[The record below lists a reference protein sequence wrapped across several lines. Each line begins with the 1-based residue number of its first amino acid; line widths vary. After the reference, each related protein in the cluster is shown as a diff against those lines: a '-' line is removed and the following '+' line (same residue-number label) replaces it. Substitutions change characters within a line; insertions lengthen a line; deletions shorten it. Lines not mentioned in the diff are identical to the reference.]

1 MKLDDMNL
9 QQVNERLAALDV
21 EVRGAKTV
29 EAVEA
34 AAEEKKSLLER
45 KKELEDLE
53 RRRQTALDL
62 TAGAKT
68 PDRVIDI
75 RKDENNMKFSEMTL
89 EERVATPEYRDLW
102 LSKLLGKDIEKRANE
117 MGITEVGAVVPTITQ
132 ERIFNKLRDYVPLLN
147 EITLL
152 QVPGNVSFV
161 VEGVKNEAAL
171 HAENTL
177 ITPAADTMVKVTL
190 AGYEIVK
197 VLRISATI
205 QAMSINSFEGWL
217 AENLAEGIAEKIGA
231 LIIYG
236 DGDSKPTGIN
246 KAATWANGTNAVDWA
261 TDNTVTTAELIKLV
275 GYLKPGYHRRAKFL
289 MNHKTYWNIVSKQ
302 EDQKFK
308 IMTPDWKRLLGYE
321 ILLDD
326 RVNDFNIFFGDF
338 KKVVGNLAQNVEV
351 KRSEASGFL
360 NNAVDFRGTA
370 IFDCKVAVGEAF
382 VKAGNTL

>member
-89 EERVATPEYRDLW
+89 EQRIATPEYRDLW
-102 LSKLLGKDIEKRANE
+102 LSKLLGKDIEKRAYE

-246 KAATWANGTNAVDWA
+246 KAANWADGTNAVDWA
-261 TDNTVTTAELIKLV
+261 TDNTVTTAELIELV

>member
-102 LSKLLGKDIEKRANE
+102 LSKLLGKDIEKRAHE

-161 VEGVKNEAAL
+161 VEGVKNDAAL

>member
-102 LSKLLGKDIEKRANE
+102 LSKLLGKDIEKRAHE

-161 VEGVKNEAAL
+161 VEGVKNDAAL

-217 AENLAEGIAEKIGA
+217 VDNLAEGIAEKIGA

-302 EDQKFK
+302 EDQKYK

>member
-102 LSKLLGKDIEKRANE
+102 LSKLLGKDIEKRAYE

-161 VEGVKNEAAL
+161 VEGVKNDAAL

-217 AENLAEGIAEKIGA
+217 VDNLAEGIAEKIGA

-302 EDQKFK
+302 EDQKYK

>member
-89 EERVATPEYRDLW
+89 EQRIATPEYRDLW
-102 LSKLLGKDIEKRANE
+102 LSKLLGKDIEKRAYE

-246 KAATWANGTNAVDWA
+246 KAATWADGTNAVDWA
-261 TDNTVTTAELIKLV
+261 TDNTVTTAELIELV

>member
-21 EVRGAKTV
+21 EVREAKTV

-89 EERVATPEYRDLW
+89 EQRIATPEYRDLW
-102 LSKLLGKDIEKRANE
+102 LAKLMGRNIEKRANE

-246 KAATWANGTNAVDWA
+246 KAATWADGTNAVDWA

>member
-1 MKLDDMNL
+1 MNLDEMNL
-9 QQVNERLAALDV
+9 QQVEERLAALDV
-21 EVRGAKTV
+21 EVREATEA
-29 EAVEA
+29 EAVEK
-34 AAEEKKSLLER
+34 AAEEKKGLLTRKAELVDLEQR
-45 KKELEDLE
+45 KK
-53 RRRQTALDL
+53 TALEL
-62 TAGAKT
+62 TAGEKQ
-68 PDRVIDI
+68 PDHIIEI
-75 RKDENNMKFSEMTL
+75 RKDEKKMDFAKMTL

-246 KAATWANGTNAVDWA
+246 KAATWADGTNAVDWA
-261 TDNTVTTAELIKLV
+261 TDNTVTTAELIELV

>member
-89 EERVATPEYRDLW
+89 EQRIATPEYRDLW
-102 LSKLLGKDIEKRANE
+102 LAKLMGRNIEKRANE

-246 KAATWANGTNAVDWA
+246 KAATWADGTNAVDWA
-261 TDNTVTTAELIKLV
+261 TDNTVTTAELIELV